1 MIQIIPATR
10 IPAAESA
17 TSKPG
22 TKMARAMD
30 SSERTEENASDRWCH
45 AFATKIWLFNAS
57 PTRRV
62 TCPRGKRTGAGGR
75 HHVGH
80 SHAHKVDDDTRTWK
94 SHSFD
99 PIENAANPSAGHD
112 GNFTAAV
119 AAAATAAAA
128 PFPTA
133 AALVPTLAR
142 ACWAVNT
149 SRSFSYDHVPTDKP
163 VASNVKERK
172 SDPTDSNLP

>member
-1 MIQIIPATR
+1 M
-10 IPAAESA
+10 
-17 TSKPG
+17 
-22 TKMARAMD
+22 
-30 SSERTEENASDRWCH
+30 
-45 AFATKIWLFNAS
+45 
-57 PTRRV
+57 
-62 TCPRGKRTGAGGR
+62 
-75 HHVGH
+75 GH
-80 SHAHKVDDDTRTWK
+80 SHAHKVDDDTVTTTKRTWK

-99 PIENAANPSAGHD
+99 PIENAANASAGHD
-112 GNFTAAV
+112 GSFTAAV

-149 SRSFSYDHVPTDKP
+149 SRSFSYDHVPTPKP